1 MDRQELQARRG
12 ETQVWN
18 GSGHYAVK
26 PDYLAFDP
34 SGDPE
39 LYWNTVTGAAARRYD
54 FTRFQPLLHAF
65 QQQPQGDA
73 YAEVFFLALESA
85 VYIWE
90 LPRRPVLA
98 SLRYGYARALLERT
112 PAAEPRTL
120 PFLRRGWCG
129 RVLGLAAP
137 EDDWQRGFL
146 DALALPPETTEA
158 QLIEAVEAALYHY
171 MNRPRRAVTD
181 RQWAAFAG
189 RSLLRR
195 GKSGGLVRPNALRGF
210 ARTPAAGSGQ
220 LARPGLLAFLR
231 GVTPEP
237 VLRRYVTDCFGV
249 SMLTPA
255 ELAQAEREL
264 CTGPHQNCR
273 LHFTRG
279 EPSKTARSGDAAW
292 DAQSFQK
299 QREKNRAYYNDHLV
313 QNRLVISQLT
323 QKLQNT
329 LLLRSDTGQSRSRA
343 GALRSDIV
351 WRAAVLDDARVFT
364 RTSQE
369 HPGGLSVDIL
379 LDGSASQ
386 NQQQEKLST
395 QAYILSESLTRCG
408 IPVRVTAFCSVSG
421 CTVLRV
427 LRDYGQRSGDGV
439 FDYVAAGWNRDGLAL
454 RAMNWLLR
462 RQPLGDRSLLLVL
475 SDASPN
481 DDQPIPL
488 PGLPVGGHGYT
499 GERGIA
505 DTAAEAARLRLQ
517 GVTPVCIFT
526 GTDREVPAAR
536 RIYGAAM
543 TRIPSVGWFA
553 DAVTKLLQDQLR
565 KE

>member
-1 MDRQELQARRG
+1 MDKQELQARRG
-12 ETQVWN
+12 ENQVWN
-18 GSGHYAVK
+18 GSGNYAVK

-85 VYIWE
+85 VYVWE

-112 PAAEPRTL
+112 PAAEPRAL
-120 PFLRRGWCG
+120 PSLRRAWCG
-129 RVLGLAAP
+129 QVLGLAAP

-146 DALALPPETTEA
+146 DALTLPPETTET
-158 QLIEAVEAALYHY
+158 QLIEAVEAALYRY

-329 LLLRSDTGQSRSRA
+329 LLLRSDTDQSRSRA

-351 WRAAVLDDARVFT
+351 WRAAALDDARVFT

-462 RQPLGDRSLLLVL
+462 RQPLGDRALLLVL

>member
-12 ETQVWN
+12 ENQVWN
-18 GSGHYAVK
+18 GSGNYAVK

-85 VYIWE
+85 VYVWE

-120 PFLRRGWCG
+120 PSLRRAWCG
-129 RVLGLAAP
+129 QVLGLAAP

-146 DALALPPETTEA
+146 DALALPPETTET
-158 QLIEAVEAALYHY
+158 QLIEAVEAALYRY

-237 VLRRYVTDCFGV
+237 VLRRYVTDCFGT

-329 LLLRSDTGQSRSRA
+329 LLLRSDTDQSRSRA

-351 WRAAVLDDARVFT
+351 WRAAALDDARVFT

-395 QAYILSESLTRCG
+395 QAYILSESLTHCG

-427 LRDYGQRSGDGV
+427 LRDYGQRSGDEV

>member
-1 MDRQELQARRG
+1 MDKQELQARRG
-12 ETQVWN
+12 ENQVWN
-18 GSGHYAVK
+18 GSGNYAVK

-85 VYIWE
+85 VYVWE

-120 PFLRRGWCG
+120 PSLRRAWCG
-129 RVLGLAAP
+129 QVLGLAAP

-146 DALALPPETTEA
+146 DALALPPETTET
-158 QLIEAVEAALYHY
+158 QLIEAVEAALYRY

-189 RSLLRR
+189 RSLLHR

-249 SMLTPA
+249 SMLTPV

-329 LLLRSDTGQSRSRA
+329 LLLRSDTDQSRSRA

-351 WRAAVLDDARVFT
+351 WRAAALDDARVFT

>member
-1 MDRQELQARRG
+1 M
-12 ETQVWN
+12 
-18 GSGHYAVK
+18 
-26 PDYLAFDP
+26 
-34 SGDPE
+34 
-39 LYWNTVTGAAARRYD
+39 
-54 FTRFQPLLHAF
+54 
-65 QQQPQGDA
+65 
-73 YAEVFFLALESA
+73 ALESA
-85 VYIWE
+85 VYVWE

-112 PAAEPRTL
+112 PATEPRTL
-120 PFLRRGWCG
+120 PSLRRAWCG
-129 RVLGLAAP
+129 QVLGLAAP

-146 DALALPPETTEA
+146 DALALPPETTET
-158 QLIEAVEAALYHY
+158 QLIEAVEAALYRY

-329 LLLRSDTGQSRSRA
+329 LLLRSDTDQSRSRA

-351 WRAAVLDDARVFT
+351 WRAAALDDARVFT

-427 LRDYGQRSGDGV
+427 LRDYGQHSGDGV